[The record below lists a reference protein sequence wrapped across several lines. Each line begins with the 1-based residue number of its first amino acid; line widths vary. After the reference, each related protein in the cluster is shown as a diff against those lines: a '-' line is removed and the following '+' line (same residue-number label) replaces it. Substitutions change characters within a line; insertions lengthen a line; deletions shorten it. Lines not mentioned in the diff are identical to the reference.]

1 MDIYWEQ
8 WKDNDQFVDEDL
20 SYNAF
25 VLYFSFSN
33 IQQIPWNWKKFRGL
47 CLSELYA
54 LLNINIWLCMLLAS
68 LMVPVTLGA
77 NA

>member
-20 SYNAF
+20 PYSAF

-47 CLSELYA
+47 CLSKLYTP
-54 LLNINIWLCMLLAS
+54 LNINIWLCMLLAS
-68 LMVPVTLGA
+68 LMVLVTLGA